1 MKKIELRVDQL
12 KKIFKKDKKDLPLIS
27 VITVV
32 LNNKKFLQK
41 SINSVL
47 SQTYKNYELII
58 IDGNH
63 QMAH

>member
-1 MKKIELRVDQL
+1 MKKNRTTGGSI
-12 KKIFKKDKKDLPLIS
+12 KKRFSKKDKKDLPLIS

-58 IDGNH
+58 IYTIL
-63 QMAH
+63 